1 MTGTTRF
8 FEKLI
13 PPRQGAALTVEKGRY
28 LKVIDVEGG
37 QIVDFVVINANNYSD
52 RFSQARTKANQG
64 KIFIST
70 GDKLYSRFNT
80 VMMTIV
86 EDTYGIHDLQ
96 YGMCSRW
103 VYESMEYKGFADNLS
118 VGGGLGKPNY
128 GCFEILSQAL
138 APYGIKPE
146 DIPEPFNIFQT
157 VEYDWKTGAIKIIPG
172 KSKPGDYIIL
182 KANIDC
188 LVGVSACPSAGK
200 PVKIEVYE

>member
-1 MTGTTRF
+1 MTDAIRI

-13 PPRQGAALTVEKGRY
+13 PSRKGAALTVAKGKL

-37 QIVDFVVINANNYSD
+37 QIVDFVVINANNHSD

-64 KIFIST
+64 KIFISK

-86 EDTYGIHDLQ
+86 EDSYGVRDLQ

-103 VYESMEYKGFADNLS
+103 VYESLEYKGFADSLS
-118 VGGGLGKPNY
+118 VGDGLGKPNY
-128 GCFEILSQAL
+128 GCFEILSQVL

-157 VEYDWKTGAIKIIPG
+157 VEYDWQTGGIKIIAG
-172 KSKPGDYIIL
+172 RSKPGDHVTL

-188 LVGVSACPSAGK
+188 LVGVSACPSTGK

>member
-1 MTGTTRF
+1 
-8 FEKLI
+8 
-13 PPRQGAALTVEKGRY
+13 
-28 LKVIDVEGG
+28 
-37 QIVDFVVINANNYSD
+37 
-52 RFSQARTKANQG
+52 
-64 KIFIST
+64 
-70 GDKLYSRFNT
+70 LYSRFNT

-157 VEYDWKTGAIKIIPG
+157 VEYDWKTGAI
-172 KSKPGDYIIL
+172 IIL